1 MLFTF
6 TGSSDRIPAWSV
18 IESPPPKPA
27 AALDPLSEWTFD
39 EPLPVPA
46 PVDEIHLLAQSPF
59 KIFLYWDT
67 ARDPRETLSRTIFG
81 GHDYQLVVRLTD
93 TARNETTIYEATEGR
108 EQFFDVLP
116 GRSYLAEI
124 GFFAPRR
131 PFIRLL
137 TSDEVETPRSGVA
150 RRTSE
155 ADEAEDFRVSAE
167 EFTRVLDE
175 SGYVSDA
182 LEVALEA
189 ADELM
194 RASFTRIVAG
204 SFTGADASLF
214 DDEDVIE
221 LRRFL
226 SAFAFGAPVERLR
239 PMFSPRV
246 AGWFDE
252 SFAHFSSQQEAARLV
267 EILRLAFGLEITA
280 SDAASVFAHEPAR
293 ASLGASDVRLP
304 GGRPAHLWL
313 PSMTAGRMIES
324 LTLLRAH

>member
-6 TGSSDRIPAWSV
+6 TGSSAQIPAWSV
-18 IESPPPKPA
+18 IESPPKPA
-27 AALDPLSEWTFD
+27 AAIDPLSEWTFD
-39 EPLPVPA
+39 EPLPAPA

-81 GHDYQLVVRLTD
+81 AHDYKLVVRLTD
-93 TARNETTIYEATEGR
+93 TTSNEATLYEAAEGR

-116 GRSYLAEI
+116 GRDYRAEI

-137 TSDEVETPRSGVA
+137 ASDGVETPRSGVA
-150 RRTSE
+150 RRAS
-155 ADEAEDFRVSAE
+155 EAEDFHVSAE

-189 ADELM
+189 ADEMM

-226 SAFAFGAPVERLR
+226 SAIAFGAPVERLR

-246 AGWFDE
+246 AGWFE
-252 SFAHFSSQQEAARLV
+252 QRFAHFSSQQEAARLG
-267 EILRLAFGLEITA
+267 EILRLAFGLEITV
-280 SDAASVFAHEPAR
+280 DDEASVFGHEPAR

-313 PSMTAGRMIES
+313 PSMTVGRLTHYLIDS
-324 LTLLRAH
+324 LSH